1 MKIMFCGTDNIM
13 QNIPHIKSESE
24 NSLQNIVSPQNIVM
38 GLNNVMVLCT
48 SFYNNEVLVFKV

>member
-1 MKIMFCGTDNIM
+1 MFCGTDNIM